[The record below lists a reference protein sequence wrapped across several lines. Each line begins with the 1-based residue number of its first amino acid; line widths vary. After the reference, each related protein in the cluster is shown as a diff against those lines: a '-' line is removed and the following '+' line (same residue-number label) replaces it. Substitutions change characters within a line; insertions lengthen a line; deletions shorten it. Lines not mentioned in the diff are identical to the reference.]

1 MERLVKRLRGIYGG
15 VMEYMEYKTKSV
27 QQKIKNLNTRKT
39 AKTPGKRVDELK
51 QRVGEIEKMLQAKH
65 EQLDGNNDGILYKF
79 KVIYREY

>member
-15 VMEYMEYKTKSV
+15 DMEYMEYKTRSV
-27 QQKIKNLNTRKT
+27 QQKIKNFNTRKT

-51 QRVGEIEKMLQAKH
+51 QRVGEIEKRLQYKH